1 MKSLS
6 KFYSMFVIVMF
17 LSVNCNNIINNDK
30 EPFLTSE
37 QRTLIR
43 TFATQNGY
51 AESVP
56 LDSFV
61 IYLYREWPYQNE
73 IYDFFLTFPIQ
84 DTIPRTLVLT
94 DVLTQLGKGLR
105 VHYMKGL
112 SGVVRYAYI
121 DSIEIRTDSVIVLP
135 SLGLEYC
142 NLTHLPATI
151 GNVRT
156 KAMNIRDNPTIQ
168 YLPNELMRLTE
179 SPEYYDTFV
188 IKYDKRKMDPSLVS
202 DTLKNWLNTH
212 AAPL

>member
-6 KFYSMFVIVMF
+6 KWHLIFVTGMF
-17 LSVNCNNIINNDK
+17 LYASCNNIINTK
-30 EPFLTSE
+30 REPFLTSE

-135 SLGLEYC
+135 SLGLQYC
-142 NLTHLPATI
+142 NLTHLPPQIAKI
-151 GNVRT
+151 RT
-156 KAMNIRDNPTIQ
+156 GALDISWNKGLV
-168 YLPNELMRLTE
+168 LPIEITYMDSLPQPYDSLIVYIDQTWTNE
-179 SPEYYDTFV
+179 TF
-188 IKYDKRKMDPSLVS
+188 KELPDWSQE
-202 DTLKNWLNTH
+202 WLGKH
-212 AAPL
+212 